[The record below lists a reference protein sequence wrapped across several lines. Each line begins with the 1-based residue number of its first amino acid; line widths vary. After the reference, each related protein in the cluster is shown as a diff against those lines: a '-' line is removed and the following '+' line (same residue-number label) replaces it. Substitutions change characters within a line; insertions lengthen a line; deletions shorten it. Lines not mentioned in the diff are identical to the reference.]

1 MGIPLKSTYPEG
13 MSVTVLYFVF
23 NTIFLLIGLA
33 VAHAIYTYGSTS
45 EYSAKISLLASN
57 SLGWM
62 YMGLVVMKVG
72 LLLINV
78 QLGIAR
84 KESKVNVPDQQ
95 VYKAHGSDIKGY
107 ILMETEGTLGRFNRA
122 QRAFQ
127 NYLEGSPMTIVMFVF
142 ASFVFPFPTF
152 VCISLFCV
160 AKVVACHGYISHPE
174 GRMGDNISSENIIF
188 GQKSWTNV
196 QKVGADG
203 L

>member
-1 MGIPLKSTYPEG
+1 
-13 MSVTVLYFVF
+13 
-23 NTIFLLIGLA
+23 
-33 VAHAIYTYGSTS
+33 
-45 EYSAKISLLASN
+45 
-57 SLGWM
+57 
-62 YMGLVVMKVG
+62 MKLG

-95 VYKAHGSDIKGY
+95 VYKAYGSDIKGY

-127 NYLEGSPMTIVMFVF
+127 NYLEGSPMAIIMFVF

-160 AKVVACHGYISHPE
+160 AKVVACHGYILHPE
-174 GRMGDNISSENIIF
+174 GRMGGNISSGTSLFLLYLCVCACVCVCVCVPVCMWVYVFVCVCVCACVCSCLCLCVCVAVCVIICVRNNYID
-188 GQKSWTNV
+188 WT
-196 QKVGADG
+196 
-203 L
+203 